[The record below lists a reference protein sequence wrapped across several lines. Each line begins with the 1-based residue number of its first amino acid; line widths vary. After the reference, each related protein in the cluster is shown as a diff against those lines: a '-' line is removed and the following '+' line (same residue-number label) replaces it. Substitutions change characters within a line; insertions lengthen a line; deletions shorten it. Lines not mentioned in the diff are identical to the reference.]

1 MSSPY
6 KHSKSCVLEPFS
18 RRAAPATSR
27 CLWQLQGTGFQT
39 SWSGV
44 RPSHHTTPHHTTPH
58 HTTPH
63 HTADHIL
70 LRGPEKRHTSPGGCS
85 EPLAVQWPLGLYF
98 SSTPSQR
105 RISRMSRKQVRNQLG
120 KCSFFLPCRI
130 RIHGFSASL
139 RKIRT
144 ARSVCCC
151 C

>member
-1 MSSPY
+1 MRSGTFLSESCTCDEQVFVAATGHGLPNQLVR
-6 KHSKSCVLEPFS
+6 SKAL
-18 RRAAPATSR
+18 
-27 CLWQLQGTGFQT
+27 
-39 SWSGV
+39 
-44 RPSHHTTPHHTTPH
+44 TPHHTTPH

-85 EPLAVQWPLGLYF
+85 KPLAVQWPLGLYF